1 MSSFALKRET
11 MNKVSMEGRKKER
24 EINSTQ

>member
-1 MSSFALKRET
+1 

-24 EINSTQ
+24 EINSTQWEKKRNDSK